1 MNKGFGDGFDLNP
14 YRRACAVGQAPDRFG
29 MESVCQPFAGA
40 NNSDATCYVAQG
52 TPSISSPANYP
63 QRERSAPQ
71 GRGTMGGGTVDSFT
85 ALQTDYLTNNLTKP
99 RCLGVVQPVS
109 IPQDVVGGTVWAAN
123 RYPAGGSCSP
133 GVRAF
138 VNPWPV
144 HQMLCPDGSLKPN
157 SGTCRLPQNS
167 SNGRFDCIVDTT
179 GSPGNTPDP
188 RVYNLMPVDSG
199 GHITTLLDSYA
210 NPNFT
215 ASLRRFARRYYGV
228 HMVRPDTSQ
237 ANSTISTAC
246 QLADAPRRSAAW

>member
-1 MNKGFGDGFDLNP
+1 
-14 YRRACAVGQAPDRFG
+14 
-29 MESVCQPFAGA
+29 
-40 NNSDATCYVAQG
+40 
-52 TPSISSPANYP
+52 
-63 QRERSAPQ
+63 
-71 GRGTMGGGTVDSFT
+71 MGGGTVDSFT

-157 SGTCRLPQNS
+157 SGTCHAQNS

-179 GSPGNTPDP
+179 GSPGSTPDG
-188 RVYNLMPVDSG
+188 RAS
-199 GHITTLLDSYA
+199 TT
-210 NPNFT
+210 
-215 ASLRRFARRYYGV
+215 
-228 HMVRPDTSQ
+228 
-237 ANSTISTAC
+237 
-246 QLADAPRRSAAW
+246 